1 MAQSSTHEAVK
12 SVDDSEFDGAR
23 DRLPRW
29 NFEEFQRMDLPRL
42 ATRADTWSDDDNQ
55 ANFQHA
61 SFTDRDTD

>member
-42 ATRADTWSDDDNQ
+42 ATRAD
-55 ANFQHA
+55 
-61 SFTDRDTD
+61 FTDRDTD